1 MHNSRVMCAARLLAA
16 VLALALAG
24 CAGLPAR
31 SPSATAAASQGPL
44 PPEPSGS
51 VSADAALEVA
61 FHAMSLLGTPYRLG
75 GSTPQD
81 GFDCSG
87 LIRYVYL
94 TTTGKSLPRTVLQL
108 VRIGQRIELTQARA
122 GDLVFFDTAG
132 AYSHAGI
139 FVGDAR
145 FVHAP
150 STGGAVR
157 IERIDS
163 PYWKKRFTAV
173 VRP

>member
-1 MHNSRVMCAARLLAA
+1 M
-16 VLALALAG
+16 
-24 CAGLPAR
+24 
-31 SPSATAAASQGPL
+31 
-44 PPEPSGS
+44 
-51 VSADAALEVA
+51 SADAALEVA
-61 FHAMSLLGTPYRLG
+61 FHAMSLVGTPYRLG
-75 GSTPQD
+75 GNTPQD

-94 TTTGKSLPRTVLQL
+94 ATTGKSLPRTVVQL
-108 VRIGQRIELTQARA
+108 SRIGQRIDLSQARA

-139 FVGDAR
+139 FVGNAR

-150 STGGAVR
+150 STGGVVR
-157 IERIDS
+157 IERIES
-163 PYWKKRFTAV
+163 PYWTRRFTAV